1 MIEFI
6 PLRARHASGI
16 IGFRRKMEK
25 YLKIGIITSTHAL
38 KGEVKVYPTTDD
50 KKRFGLLKDVYIK
63 TKDEMKLMNVE
74 RVRYFK
80 EMVILKFDGLDTIE
94 AVQGL
99 VKSELYVDRKDGV
112 ALKENEYYIADLI
125 GMQAVSPDGEIY
137 GRITDVLQTGANDV
151 YCVDS
156 KKYGEILIPA
166 IKQCIIKVDLQEEKM
181 LVDLLPGLLPDAN
194 EDLKPK
200 EGEE

>member
-1 MIEFI
+1 
-6 PLRARHASGI
+6 
-16 IGFRRKMEK
+16 MEK